1 MLSCVKSLDIC
12 ACPAQYA
19 CHAGTWRGHEQPA
32 CFERAC
38 RFFSEMRMKRTDL
51 EKNKALKIMGK
62 MKAATP
68 PARFAGE
75 TVLDRRE
82 QRRLDQAA
90 GLVSFPVKLT
100 QPVIDALNARAAADG
115 VSMNEL
121 VNRLLGQALEQ

>member
-1 MLSCVKSLDIC
+1 
-12 ACPAQYA
+12 
-19 CHAGTWRGHEQPA
+19 
-32 CFERAC
+32 
-38 RFFSEMRMKRTDL
+38 MKRTDL